1 MLEEVTKGAEILD
14 FKDKY
19 LGNGKTKGAKSQG
32 MASASRIVP
41 APVSLETTKYIQDL
55 AVKTF
60 KVLGAS
66 GVCRIDFM
74 IDGESNEVFV
84 NEINTIPGSLAFYL
98 WKEAGVSFSELM
110 DALVKQAIDRQ
121 RRREKRITSFDSNIL
136 SNFSAGS
143 AKGAKGVKG
152 VK

>member
-1 MLEEVTKGAEILD
+1 
-14 FKDKY
+14 
-19 LGNGKTKGAKSQG
+19 

-41 APVSLETTKYIQDL
+41 APISEEMTKEIQDL

-60 KVLGAS
+60 KVLGSS

-74 IDGESNEVFV
+74 INGATNQVYV

-98 WKEAGVSFSELM
+98 WKEAGMNFTELM
-110 DALVKQAIDRQ
+110 EALAKQAINRQ

-136 SNFSAGS
+136 SNFSAS
-143 AKGAKGVKG
+143 SAKGVKG
-152 VK
+152 VKGVK